1 MARWP
6 ICWAWADA
14 RGHVQERHTV
24 AHDGDEGMARTTRG
38 AADARAL
45 HIRTRGYAWTI
56 HSLSRPKRAR
66 VLE

>member
-1 MARWP
+1 M
-6 ICWAWADA
+6 
-14 RGHVQERHTV
+14 